1 LRRLLPLL
9 LLIACAP
16 VAAQPAP
23 VALTLANGGDAAL
36 RCQVIYAHWVTGEL
50 PVLAPG
56 GVARL
61 QAQRDPATRE
71 IFVPREGDGRR
82 LMVEEIL
89 CGADADWSATLTH
102 IDLEAVKRGAAAA
115 FDLTCDLAGRV
126 ACTPWQAR

>member
-9 LLIACAP
+9 LLACAP

-23 VALTLANGGDAAL
+23 VALTLANTAGEAL

-50 PVLAPG
+50 PPLAPG
-56 GVARL
+56 GAATL
-61 QAQRDPATRE
+61 QARRDPTTRE
-71 IFVPREGDGRR
+71 VFVPRDGDGRR

-102 IDLEAVKRGAAAA
+102 IDLEAVKRGEAAA
-115 FDLTCDLAGRV
+115 FDLTCDLADRV
-126 ACTPWQAR
+126 ACAPWQAR